1 MSLDRLAFL
10 TLPRVSIGSFS
21 PTSLD
26 ISQKCF
32 RTALVPTVTDLRFL
46 PQNPCG
52 LRQFL
57 IPKRLSQPNFHKRRI
72 QQDSSQNTTQA
83 KATQS
88 QQDERKMRQEQAKE
102 NKNTREK
109 SLSECSQGFFLLKT
123 QVIYNE
129 GRGLLF
135 IVEPPQI

>member
-1 MSLDRLAFL
+1 MLKWEATELH
-10 TLPRVSIGSFS
+10 V
-21 PTSLD
+21 
-26 ISQKCF
+26 
-32 RTALVPTVTDLRFL
+32 LVVTDLRFL